1 MKKSLILSATMLTL
15 LLSGCTA
22 NSSSQKESSSSSKTS
37 TRTVKTSYFQNL
49 SNSAKRN
56 VKFTFKLDQDDTEDN
71 TADPVY
77 VVSATIKNST
87 NKNIKFD
94 QSKFICVLP
103 SNKIISDKTGTLTI
117 KAGETKSINQLFQ
130 KMPEQGTLGDGYIEY
145 LNSDN
150 KLAYTKFTHNIASS
164 NNLTEQKLITQ
175 NKETTANSTNDDTD
189 SSESSSSVENS
200 SSSESS
206 STQSTTSSTALT
218 ESQARQ
224 ILGNW
229 GKSQG
234 NGDDDFGG
242 TSLDDLNAS
251 EGDNGSWSFTTD
263 DGQSWGV
270 SSTGKIHAPGDPIQ

>member
-15 LLSGCTA
+15 LLSGCTT
-22 NSSSQKESSSSSKTS
+22 NSSSQKESSSKTS

-56 VKFTFKLDQDDTEDN
+56 VKFTFKLNQDDTEDN

-175 NKETTANSTNDDTD
+175 NKDTTANSTNDDMD

-206 STQSTTSSTALT
+206 SSQSTTSSTALT
-218 ESQARQ
+218 ESQAKE
-224 ILGNW
+224 ILRNWAKSRGNV
-229 GKSQG
+229 
-234 NGDDDFGG
+234 DDNFGG

-251 EGDNGSWSFTTD
+251 EGDNGSWSFVND
-263 DGQSWGV
+263 DGLSWGV
-270 SSTGKIHAPGDPIQ
+270 SYTGKIHAPGDPIQ

>member
-1 MKKSLILSATMLTL
+1 MLTL
-15 LLSGCTA
+15 LLSGCTT
-22 NSSSQKESSSSSKTS
+22 NSSSQKESSSKTS

-56 VKFTFKLDQDDTEDN
+56 VKFTFKLNQDDTEDN

-175 NKETTANSTNDDTD
+175 NKDTTANSTNDDMD
-189 SSESSSSVENS
+189 SSESRSSVENS

-206 STQSTTSSTALT
+206 SSQSTTSSTALT
-218 ESQARQ
+218 ESQAKQ
-224 ILGNW
+224 ILRNW
-229 GKSQG
+229 AKSRG
-234 NGDDDFGG
+234 NGDDNFGG

-251 EGDNGSWSFTTD
+251 EGDNGSWSFVND
-263 DGQSWGV
+263 DGLSWGV

>member
-15 LLSGCTA
+15 LLSGCTT
-22 NSSSQKESSSSSKTS
+22 NSSNQKESSSSSKTS

-56 VKFTFKLDQDDTEDN
+56 VKFTFKLNQDDTEDN

-77 VVSATIKNST
+77 VVSATIKNNT

-175 NKETTANSTNDDTD
+175 NKNTTANSANDDMD
-189 SSESSSSVENS
+189 SSESGSSVENS
-200 SSSESS
+200 SSSDSS

-224 ILGNW
+224 ILKNWVDSEGGADNFGGYSLDELETIKGENGNW
-229 GKSQG
+229 
-234 NGDDDFGG
+234 
-242 TSLDDLNAS
+242 
-251 EGDNGSWSFTTD
+251 SFVND
-263 DGQSWGV
+263 DGLAWGV

>member
-1 MKKSLILSATMLTL
+1 MLTL
-15 LLSGCTA
+15 LLSGCTT
-22 NSSSQKESSSSSKTS
+22 NSSSQKETSSSSKTS
-37 TRTVKTSYFQNL
+37 TRTIKTSYFQNL

-56 VKFTFKLDQDDTEDN
+56 VKFTFKLNQDDTEDN

-77 VVSATIKNST
+77 VVSATIKNNT

-130 KMPEQGTLGDGYIEY
+130 KMPEQGTLGNGYIEY

-175 NKETTANSTNDDTD
+175 NKDTTANSTNDDTD

-206 STQSTTSSTALT
+206 STQSATSSTALT

-224 ILGNW
+224 VLKNWADADNVDSFGGYSLDELETIKGENGNW
-229 GKSQG
+229 
-234 NGDDDFGG
+234 
-242 TSLDDLNAS
+242 
-251 EGDNGSWSFTTD
+251 SFVND
-263 DGQSWGV
+263 DGLSWGV

>member
-15 LLSGCTA
+15 LLSGCTT
-22 NSSSQKESSSSSKTS
+22 NSSSQKESSSKTS

-56 VKFTFKLDQDDTEDN
+56 VKFTFKLNQDDTEDN

-150 KLAYTKFTHNIASS
+150 KLAYTKFTYNIASS

-175 NKETTANSTNDDTD
+175 NKDTTANSTNDDMD

-206 STQSTTSSTALT
+206 SSQSTTSSTALT
-218 ESQARQ
+218 ESQAKE
-224 ILGNW
+224 ILRNW
-229 GKSQG
+229 AKSRG
-234 NGDDDFGG
+234 NGDDNFGG

-251 EGDNGSWSFTTD
+251 EGDNGSWSFVND
-263 DGQSWGV
+263 DGLSWGV

>member
-1 MKKSLILSATMLTL
+1 MLTL
-15 LLSGCTA
+15 LLSGCTT
-22 NSSSQKESSSSSKTS
+22 NSSSQKETSSSSKTS
-37 TRTVKTSYFQNL
+37 TRTIKTIYFQNL

-56 VKFTFKLDQDDTEDN
+56 VKFTFKLDQDDTEVN

-77 VVSATIKNST
+77 VVSATIKNNT

-242 TSLDDLNAS
+242 TSLDDLHAL
-251 EGDNGSWSFTTD
+251 EGDNGSWSFITD

>member
-15 LLSGCTA
+15 LLGGCTN
-22 NSSSQKESSSSSKTS
+22 NSSSNQKESSSSPKSS

-56 VKFTFKLDQDDTEDN
+56 VKFTFKLNQDDTEDN

-130 KMPEQGTLGDGYIEY
+130 KMPEQGTLGEGYIEY

-175 NKETTANSTNDDTD
+175 NKDTTANSTNDDTD
-189 SSESSSSVENS
+189 SSES

-224 ILGNW
+224 VLKNWADSDNVDSFGGYSLDELETIKGENGNW
-229 GKSQG
+229 
-234 NGDDDFGG
+234 
-242 TSLDDLNAS
+242 
-251 EGDNGSWSFTTD
+251 SFVND
-263 DGQSWGV
+263 DGLSWGV
-270 SSTGKIHAPGDPIQ
+270 SSTGKIHAPGDPMQ

>member
-15 LLSGCTA
+15 LLSGCTT
-22 NSSSQKESSSSSKTS
+22 NSSSQKESSSKTS

-56 VKFTFKLDQDDTEDN
+56 VKFTFKLNQDDTEDN

-87 NKNIKFD
+87 NKDIKFD

-175 NKETTANSTNDDTD
+175 NKDTTANSTNDDMD

-206 STQSTTSSTALT
+206 SSQSTTSSTALT
-218 ESQARQ
+218 ESQAKE
-224 ILGNW
+224 ILRNW
-229 GKSQG
+229 AKSRG
-234 NGDDDFGG
+234 NGDDNFGG

-251 EGDNGSWSFTTD
+251 EGDNGSWSFVND
-263 DGQSWGV
+263 DGLSWGV

>member
-15 LLSGCTA
+15 LLSGCTT
-22 NSSSQKESSSSSKTS
+22 NSSSQKESSSKTS

-56 VKFTFKLDQDDTEDN
+56 VKFTFKLNQDDTEDN

-117 KAGETKSINQLFQ
+117 KAGETNSINQLFQ

-175 NKETTANSTNDDTD
+175 NKDTMANSTNNDTD
-189 SSESSSSVENS
+189 FSESSSSVENS

-224 ILGNW
+224 VLKNWADADNIDSFGGYSLDELETIKGENGNW
-229 GKSQG
+229 
-234 NGDDDFGG
+234 
-242 TSLDDLNAS
+242 
-251 EGDNGSWSFTTD
+251 SFVND
-263 DGQSWGV
+263 DGLSWGV

>member
-15 LLSGCTA
+15 LLSGCTT
-22 NSSSQKESSSSSKTS
+22 NSSSQKETSSSSKTS
-37 TRTVKTSYFQNL
+37 TRTIKTSYFQNL

-56 VKFTFKLDQDDTEDN
+56 VKFTFKLNQDDTEDN

-77 VVSATIKNST
+77 VVSATIKNNT

-94 QSKFICVLP
+94 QSKFICVLL

-130 KMPEQGTLGDGYIEY
+130 KMPEQGTLGNGYIEY

-175 NKETTANSTNDDTD
+175 NKNTTANSTNDDMD

-218 ESQARQ
+218 ESQAKQ
-224 ILGNW
+224 ILRNW
-229 GKSQG
+229 AKSRG
-234 NGDDDFGG
+234 NGDDDFVG

-251 EGDNGSWSFTTD
+251 EGDNGSWSFVND
-263 DGQSWGV
+263 DGLAWGV

>member
-15 LLSGCTA
+15 LLSGCTT
-22 NSSSQKESSSSSKTS
+22 NSSSQKESSSKTS

-56 VKFTFKLDQDDTEDN
+56 VKFTFKLNQDDTEDN

-175 NKETTANSTNDDTD
+175 NKDTTANSTNDDMD

-200 SSSESS
+200 SLSESS
-206 STQSTTSSTALT
+206 SSQSTTSSTALT
-218 ESQARQ
+218 ESQAKE
-224 ILGNW
+224 ILRNW
-229 GKSQG
+229 AKSRG
-234 NGDDDFGG
+234 NGDDNFGG

-251 EGDNGSWSFTTD
+251 EGDNGSWSFVND
-263 DGQSWGV
+263 DGLSWGV
-270 SSTGKIHAPGDPIQ
+270 STTGKIHAPGDPIQ

>member
-15 LLSGCTA
+15 LLSGCTT
-22 NSSSQKESSSSSKTS
+22 NSSSQKESSSKTS

-56 VKFTFKLDQDDTEDN
+56 VKFTFKLNQDDTEDN

-150 KLAYTKFTHNIASS
+150 KLAYTKFTYNIASS
-164 NNLTEQKLITQ
+164 NNLTEQILITQ
-175 NKETTANSTNDDTD
+175 NKDTTANSTNDDMD

-206 STQSTTSSTALT
+206 SSQSTTSSTALT
-218 ESQARQ
+218 ESQAKE
-224 ILGNW
+224 ILRNW
-229 GKSQG
+229 AKSRG
-234 NGDDDFGG
+234 NGDDNFGG

-251 EGDNGSWSFTTD
+251 EGDNGSWSFVND
-263 DGQSWGV
+263 DGLSWGV

>member
-15 LLSGCTA
+15 LLSGCTT
-22 NSSSQKESSSSSKTS
+22 NSSSQKESSSKTS

-56 VKFTFKLDQDDTEDN
+56 VKFTFKLNQDDTEDN

-175 NKETTANSTNDDTD
+175 NKDTTANSTNDDMD

-206 STQSTTSSTALT
+206 SSQSTTSSTALT
-218 ESQARQ
+218 ESQAKE
-224 ILGNW
+224 ILRNW
-229 GKSQG
+229 AKSRG
-234 NGDDDFGG
+234 NGDDNFGG

-251 EGDNGSWSFTTD
+251 EGDNGSWSFVND
-263 DGQSWGV
+263 DGLSWGV

>member
-15 LLSGCTA
+15 LLSGCTT
-22 NSSSQKESSSSSKTS
+22 NSSNQKESSSKTS

-56 VKFTFKLDQDDTEDN
+56 VKFTFKLNQDDTEDN

-77 VVSATIKNST
+77 VVSATIKNNT

-175 NKETTANSTNDDTD
+175 NKNTTANSSNDDMD
-189 SSESSSSVENS
+189 SSESGSSVENS
-200 SSSESS
+200 SSSDSS

-224 ILGNW
+224 ILKNWVDSEGGADNFGGYSLDELETIKGENGNW
-229 GKSQG
+229 
-234 NGDDDFGG
+234 
-242 TSLDDLNAS
+242 
-251 EGDNGSWSFTTD
+251 SFVND
-263 DGQSWGV
+263 DGLAWGV

>member
-15 LLSGCTA
+15 LLSGCTT
-22 NSSSQKESSSSSKTS
+22 NSSSQKESSSKTS

-56 VKFTFKLDQDDTEDN
+56 VKFTFKLNQDDTEDN

-117 KAGETKSINQLFQ
+117 KAGETNSINQLFQ
-130 KMPEQGTLGDGYIEY
+130 KMPEQGTLGDSYIEY

-175 NKETTANSTNDDTD
+175 NKDTTANSTNDDMD
-189 SSESSSSVENS
+189 SSS
-200 SSSESS
+200 
-206 STQSTTSSTALT
+206 QSTTSSTALT
-218 ESQARQ
+218 ESQAKE
-224 ILGNW
+224 ILRNW
-229 GKSQG
+229 AKSRG
-234 NGDDDFGG
+234 NGDDNFGG

-251 EGDNGSWSFTTD
+251 EGDNGSWSFVND
-263 DGQSWGV
+263 DGLSYV
-270 SSTGKIHAPGDPIQ
+270 SSFPRYLIINQIFIHNS

>member
-15 LLSGCTA
+15 LLGGCTT
-22 NSSSQKESSSSSKTS
+22 NSSSNQKESSSSPKSS

-56 VKFTFKLDQDDTEDN
+56 VKFTFKLNQDDTEDN

-130 KMPEQGTLGDGYIEY
+130 KMPEQGTLGEGYIEY

-175 NKETTANSTNDDTD
+175 NKDTTANSTNDDTD

-224 ILGNW
+224 VLKNWADSDNVDSFGGYSLDELETIKGENGNW
-229 GKSQG
+229 
-234 NGDDDFGG
+234 
-242 TSLDDLNAS
+242 
-251 EGDNGSWSFTTD
+251 SFVND
-263 DGQSWGV
+263 DGLSWGV
-270 SSTGKIHAPGDPIQ
+270 SSTGEIHAPGDPMQ

>member
-15 LLSGCTA
+15 LLSGCTT
-22 NSSSQKESSSSSKTS
+22 NSSSQKESNSSSKTS

-49 SNSAKRN
+49 SSSAKRD
-56 VKFTFKLDQDDTEDN
+56 VKFTFKLNQDDTEDN

-77 VVSATIKNST
+77 VVSATIKNNT

-130 KMPEQGTLGDGYIEY
+130 KMPEQGTLGEGYIEY

-175 NKETTANSTNDDTD
+175 NKDTTANSTNDDTD

-224 ILGNW
+224 VLKNWADSDNVDSFGGYSLDELETIKGENGNW
-229 GKSQG
+229 
-234 NGDDDFGG
+234 
-242 TSLDDLNAS
+242 
-251 EGDNGSWSFTTD
+251 SFVND
-263 DGQSWGV
+263 DGLSWGV
-270 SSTGKIHAPGDPIQ
+270 SSTGKIHAPGDPMQ

>member
-15 LLSGCTA
+15 LLGGCTT
-22 NSSSQKESSSSSKTS
+22 NSSSNQKESSSSPKSS

-56 VKFTFKLDQDDTEDN
+56 VKFTFKLNQDDTEDN

-130 KMPEQGTLGDGYIEY
+130 KMPEQGTLGEGYIEY

-175 NKETTANSTNDDTD
+175 NKDTTANSTNDDTD
-189 SSESSSSVENS
+189 SSES

-224 ILGNW
+224 VLKNWADSDNVDSFGGYSLDELDTIKGENGNW
-229 GKSQG
+229 
-234 NGDDDFGG
+234 
-242 TSLDDLNAS
+242 
-251 EGDNGSWSFTTD
+251 SFVND
-263 DGQSWGV
+263 DGLSWGV
-270 SSTGKIHAPGDPIQ
+270 SSTGKIHAPGDPMQ

>member
-15 LLSGCTA
+15 LLGGCTT
-22 NSSSQKESSSSSKTS
+22 NSSSNQKESSSSPKSS

-56 VKFTFKLDQDDTEDN
+56 VKFTFKLNQDDTEDN
-71 TADPVY
+71 TAGPVY

-130 KMPEQGTLGDGYIEY
+130 KMPEQGTLGEGYIEY

-175 NKETTANSTNDDTD
+175 NKDTTANSTNDDTD

-224 ILGNW
+224 VLKNW
-229 GKSQG
+229 ADSD
-234 NGDDDFGG
+234 NSDDFGG
-242 TSLDDLNAS
+242 YPLDELEAIKGENGNWS
-251 EGDNGSWSFTTD
+251 FVNDNGL
-263 DGQSWGV
+263 SWGV

>member
-15 LLSGCTA
+15 LLSGCTT
-22 NSSSQKESSSSSKTS
+22 NSSSQKESSSKTS

-56 VKFTFKLDQDDTEDN
+56 VKFTFKLNQDDTEDN

-175 NKETTANSTNDDTD
+175 NKDTTANSTNDDTD

-206 STQSTTSSTALT
+206 TQSTTSSTALT
-218 ESQARQ
+218 EFQARQ
-224 ILGNW
+224 VLKNWADADNVDSFGGYSLDELETIKGENGNW
-229 GKSQG
+229 
-234 NGDDDFGG
+234 
-242 TSLDDLNAS
+242 
-251 EGDNGSWSFTTD
+251 SFVND
-263 DGQSWGV
+263 DGLSWGV

>member
-15 LLSGCTA
+15 LLSGCTT
-22 NSSSQKESSSSSKTS
+22 NSSSQKESNSSSKSS

-49 SNSAKRN
+49 SSSAKRD
-56 VKFTFKLDQDDTEDN
+56 VKFTFKLNQDDTEDN

-77 VVSATIKNST
+77 VVSATIKNNT

-150 KLAYTKFTHNIASS
+150 KLAYTNFIKGVALSS
-164 NNLTEQKLITQ
+164 NLTDKKLVTKNQ
-175 NKETTANSTNDDTD
+175 DVNTNSKFDTD
-189 SSESSSSVENS
+189 SSDTSSDSDA
-200 SSSESS
+200 SESES
-206 STQSTTSSTALT
+206 MT
-218 ESQARQ
+218 ESQARE
-224 ILGNW
+224 ILGKWADSNDIASFAGSTLDELVGTEDSNNGW
-229 GKSQG
+229 HFTAKDGTFWLVLPNGKVA
-234 NGDDDFGG
+234 
-242 TSLDDLNAS
+242 LP
-251 EGDNGSWSFTTD
+251 
-263 DGQSWGV
+263 GQ
-270 SSTGKIHAPGDPIQ
+270 

>member
-15 LLSGCTA
+15 LLSGCTT
-22 NSSSQKESSSSSKTS
+22 NSSSQKESSSKTS

-56 VKFTFKLDQDDTEDN
+56 VKFTFKLNQDDTEDN

-175 NKETTANSTNDDTD
+175 NKDTTANSTNDDMD
-189 SSESSSSVENS
+189 SSESRSSVENS

-206 STQSTTSSTALT
+206 SSQSTTSSTALT
-218 ESQARQ
+218 ESQAKQ
-224 ILGNW
+224 ILRNW
-229 GKSQG
+229 AKSRG
-234 NGDDDFGG
+234 NGDDNFGG

-251 EGDNGSWSFTTD
+251 EGDNGSWSFVND
-263 DGQSWGV
+263 DGLSWGV